1 MTPQQ
6 CLAALLSVI
15 LALLGTYVLVVTLT
29 FGG

>member
-15 LALLGTYVLVVTLT
+15 LAFLAAYVLVVTLT
-29 FGG
+29 CGG